1 MSAKPVRSAEQT
13 INGERKVVSPREE
26 VSLDTWNALIKE
38 IKTRNARIKDA
49 IKETDA
55 CQDEHR

>member
-1 MSAKPVRSAEQT
+1 MKPKKDRPAEKT
-13 INGERKVVSPREE
+13 INGEHKAMVPTFAQSVQQ
-26 VSLDTWNALIKE
+26 WNALIEE

-55 CQDEHR
+55 S